1 MAKGEQCANKWK
13 KLDEKLKEHSPKT
26 CKEKKNCE
34 FEDELKKLFRSDL
47 KIIQSVTVSLLTT
60 ASAGSTSTGE
70 DKESS
75 LAKVAP
81 TKKYGNGGRGDHRL
95 PHGIK
100 EAER

>member
-1 MAKGEQCANKWK
+1 MRKQGE
-13 KLDEKLKEHSPKT
+13 KLEEKLKEHSPKT
-26 CKEKKNCE
+26 GKEKKNCE

-47 KIIQSVTVSLLTT
+47 KIIPSVSVSLMTT

-81 TKKYGNGGRGDHRL
+81 TKKNGNGGRNLR
-95 PHGIK
+95 P
-100 EAER
+100 RRSSNSSRN